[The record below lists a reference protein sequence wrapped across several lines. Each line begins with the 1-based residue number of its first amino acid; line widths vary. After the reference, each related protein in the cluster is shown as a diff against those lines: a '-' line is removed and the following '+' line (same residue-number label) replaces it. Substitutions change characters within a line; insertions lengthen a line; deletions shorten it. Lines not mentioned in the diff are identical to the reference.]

1 MYKRIVRDDGSI
13 VILVP
18 SQESKSVTWDIM
30 FKVGSRQERKSIN
43 GVSHFI
49 EHLMF
54 KGTKKRPTT
63 KTLSKE
69 LDAVGAEYNAFTG
82 KDSTSYYIMTDA
94 DHIELGVD
102 MLSDML
108 RNSKFEKKEMER
120 ERGVIVEELN
130 MYRDNP
136 MMRIDEIFESVIFKG
151 APLGWEIGG
160 PRSVIKTVP
169 HEALLRFKDAYYYPG
184 NMVLGLAGHFD
195 EKKALKLI
203 NRYFPVRTKKSKAQ
217 VKPFHFHQTKPTA
230 TLEYKE
236 TDQVQLMLG
245 FPGYA
250 HRHRNM
256 NALTLL
262 SIIMGGTMSSRL
274 FINIRERKGLA
285 YVVRSAAEAYEDTG
299 YFAVHAGLDKGRI
312 YEALAAIRDELV
324 LVARKGVT
332 REALKRAKDNLR
344 GKLILKFEKPST
356 YLSYLMSQELLT
368 NRIDNLEEKLEQFRS
383 VTLEDVNRVARGIIR
398 WPVVNLALIGPY
410 KNKQKFLKVLAERP
424 R

>member
-30 FKVGSRQERKSIN
+30 FKVGSRQESKKIN

-63 KTLSKE
+63 KALSKE

-82 KDSTSYYIMTDA
+82 TDHTSYYIMPDA
-94 DHIELGVD
+94 GHIELGVD

-136 MMRIDEIFESVIFKG
+136 MMRIDEIFESTIFKG

-160 PRSVIKTVP
+160 PRSVIKSVP
-169 HEALLRFKDAYYYPG
+169 HESLLRFKDAYYYPG

-203 NRYFPVRTKKSKAQ
+203 NRYFSVRTKKSKAQ
-217 VKPFHFHQTKPTA
+217 ITPFRFHQTKPVA
-230 TLEYKE
+230 NLEYKE

-250 HRHRNM
+250 HRH
-256 NALTLL
+256 
-262 SIIMGGTMSSRL
+262 
-274 FINIRERKGLA
+274 
-285 YVVRSAAEAYEDTG
+285 
-299 YFAVHAGLDKGRI
+299 
-312 YEALAAIRDELV
+312 
-324 LVARKGVT
+324 
-332 REALKRAKDNLR
+332 
-344 GKLILKFEKPST
+344 
-356 YLSYLMSQELLT
+356 
-368 NRIDNLEEKLEQFRS
+368 
-383 VTLEDVNRVARGIIR
+383 
-398 WPVVNLALIGPY
+398 
-410 KNKQKFLKVLAERP
+410 
-424 R
+424 